1 MTVDAYLNPDFT
13 LTKKLIFLLITF
25 AGIGLCVL
33 GIYIYSRISARKYV
47 SEKRKEYQS
56 IDFEIRLQKFFEMLI
71 AGTAVMSF
79 SCTYVIINHVYSL
92 VSSGK
97 ATNLTSIERYLA
109 NTWADGKD
117 FILLFLILFSCV
129 INTVLDCLIIR
140 LKILTNEEKA
150 TMRMLA
156 MFYVILILMYLNN
169 IGDESEYGPV
179 MMYYFGLMIGRFV
192 YFDAS
197 FKDFLNNIK
206 NVFLNMIYLILDLA
220 LTGLLCYIGFQAGYF
235 LERNYYIVGIFHT
248 QLFMLAAIFIIHYG
262 RKIIDCYKQAHK

>member
-1 MTVDAYLNPDFT
+1 MTVDAYFNPDFT
-13 LTKKLIFLLITF
+13 ITKKLIFLLLSF
-25 AGIGLCVL
+25 AGMLVCSL
-33 GIYIYSRISARKYV
+33 GIFIYSKVYARKYP
-47 SEKRKEYQS
+47 SDKREEYLS

-79 SCTYVIINHVYSL
+79 SCAYVIINHVYSL
-92 VSSGK
+92 VASGK
-97 ATNLTSIERYLA
+97 ATNLTRIERYLTS
-109 NTWADGKD
+109 TWADGKD

-129 INTVLDCLIIR
+129 INTVLDGFIIR
-140 LKILTNEEKA
+140 LKVLTSEEKA

-197 FKDFLNNIK
+197 FKDFVTNIK
-206 NVFLNMIYLILDLA
+206 NVIINLPYMLIDIA
-220 LTGLLCYIGFQAGYF
+220 LTGLLCYIGFVSGYF
-235 LERNYYIVGIFHT
+235 LERNYYIVGLFHT
-248 QLFMLAAIFIIHYG
+248 QIFILACTFIIHHAMRLFYFN
-262 RKIIDCYKQAHK
+262 KKH